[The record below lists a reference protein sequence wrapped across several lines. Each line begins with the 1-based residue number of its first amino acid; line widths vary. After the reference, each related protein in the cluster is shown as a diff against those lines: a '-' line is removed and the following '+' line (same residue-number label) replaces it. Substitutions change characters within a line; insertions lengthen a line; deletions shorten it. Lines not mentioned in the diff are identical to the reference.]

1 MENQLLNH
9 AEILKVLDKDT
20 EQKLSGEKVYF
31 SDYIIKINKK
41 STEQKRVLIITNEA
55 LYNFKEKTLKRRL
68 EVKNIKGISTS
79 KTSDELVVHGEGQEY
94 DYHYKYKN
102 KRKIIEILASV
113 YYNKTSNKISFALVK
128 KDNLKEFVTL
138 NDDKKRD
145 KKISK
150 LNEKFLIDIDIY
162 LYGNLI
168 RKNSL
173 GKPSKG
179 INFASVMKAQQSEII
194 FLNEKS
200 SDFFKYLK
208 DIKIENFRVL
218 GYLIRSY
225 YGQILWTEFI
235 PNNIFCLMRV
245 IDCSDVNDFSLGVDK
260 ITDIYSYNFISIPI
274 PEIIFKAG
282 GKIFIIDKFSPN
294 FEGGPLFFHLK
305 NSGTF
310 SEQKVKI
317 IAAQIINIILFAH
330 RKQKKLNFSPE
341 NFILDKNGFINY
353 LWFEI
358 DEKTFLEKCKPEILK
373 PTEYILVKNDW
384 YNLGILMYEML
395 FNCIPLNFIDS
406 NGRLRFPEFMSISN
420 EARQFVEYLLYFT
433 NEEQDIL
440 LEHIKQF
447 KFFEDINFD
456 DVFNRKV
463 ESGITPMNLD
473 MQKLNNMGVM
483 TDDKKKDQSEE
494 MERERYTLFNY
505 DSNDEND

>member
-1 MENQLLNH
+1 
-9 AEILKVLDKDT
+9 
-20 EQKLSGEKVYF
+20 
-31 SDYIIKINKK
+31 
-41 STEQKRVLIITNEA
+41 
-55 LYNFKEKTLKRRL
+55 
-68 EVKNIKGISTS
+68 
-79 KTSDELVVHGEGQEY
+79 
-94 DYHYKYKN
+94 
-102 KRKIIEILASV
+102 
-113 YYNKTSNKISFALVK
+113 
-128 KDNLKEFVTL
+128 
-138 NDDKKRD
+138 
-145 KKISK
+145 
-150 LNEKFLIDIDIY
+150 
-162 LYGNLI
+162 
-168 RKNSL
+168 
-173 GKPSKG
+173 
-179 INFASVMKAQQSEII
+179 
-194 FLNEKS
+194 
-200 SDFFKYLK
+200 
-208 DIKIENFRVL
+208 
-218 GYLIRSY
+218 
-225 YGQILWTEFI
+225 
-235 PNNIFCLMRV
+235 
-245 IDCSDVNDFSLGVDK
+245 
-260 ITDIYSYNFISIPI
+260 
-274 PEIIFKAG
+274 
-282 GKIFIIDKFSPN
+282 
-294 FEGGPLFFHLK
+294 LK

-395 FNCIPLNFIDS
+395 FNCTPLNYIDA